1 MAFRFKM
8 AWVIAKK
15 DLLQFRR
22 NRYIIF
28 TLLLTPLLLSVL
40 MPFISITPVVSL
52 FEDNGDFNYIALH
65 RPETYFNLNE
75 TGLPPGEFPYLN
87 RYYVNSTELNYCS
100 ANNSVIVNSTVK
112 DGLIMGSVIES
123 SHLSGV
129 FIKDSFI
136 LNSTVEGSSLINC
149 TVVNS
154 SLSDTMK
161 RDSRLYNT
169 TEPGQITL
177 TDYISLMV
185 DSMLFMF
192 ILIPAIVPTIIASYS
207 FIGEKTGK
215 TLEPVLSTPVSD
227 SELFAGKAMAIFI
240 PTMLATLVSFVLF
253 SVLIDA
259 LTAPL
264 VGKILLPDMKWMV
277 AMLITAPVFCI
288 MAIELNV
295 FVSAKVN
302 DVRAAQQIGGSVV
315 LPVVVLFVMMSM
327 GMIKSSVFMLLLL
340 SLAVFLIDAAVFGLA
355 MKMFKRERI
364 LVDWR

>member
-1 MAFRFKM
+1 MPFRLRY
-8 AWVIAKK
+8 AWIVARK

-40 MPFISITPVVSL
+40 MPFISITPVAPL
-52 FEDNGDFNYIALH
+52 FEKNGDFNYVALH

-100 ANNSVIVNSTVK
+100 ANNSVIENSTVR
-112 DGLIMGSVIES
+112 DGLIMRSVVES

-136 LNSTVEGSSLINC
+136 LNSTVDNSSLINC
-149 TVVNS
+149 TIVNS
-154 SLSDTMK
+154 SLSDTMR
-161 RDSRLYNT
+161 RDSRLYNS

-177 TDYISLMV
+177 TDYISIMV

-192 ILIPAIVPTIIASYS
+192 ILIPAIIPTIIASYS

-215 TLEPVLSTPVSD
+215 TLEPVLATPVSD
-227 SELFAGKAMAIFI
+227 SELFAGKAAAIFI
-240 PTMLATLVSFVLF
+240 PSMLATLVSFVLF
-253 SVLIDA
+253 SVLIDL

-264 VGKILLPDMKWMV
+264 VGRILLPDAKWLV
-277 AMLITAPVFCI
+277 AMLVTAPLFCI

-295 FVSAKVN
+295 FVSTRVN

-315 LPVVVLFVMMSM
+315 LPVVVLFVMMST
-327 GMIKSSVFMLLLL
+327 GMIKSSIFMLLLL

-355 MKMFKRERI
+355 LKMFKRERI
-364 LVDWR
+364 LVDWK